1 MDIKGR
7 NGIYILNRLEDE
19 PEDEPDDEPKVKK
32 EGEDHG
38 KE

>member
-1 MDIKGR
+1 MAE